1 MSFLCTWQ
9 YVLTICICSQYVQ
22 KIMGDETD
30 FCLYINTKVFYELI
44 DSLLMCIAR
53 HAQSTQDNNF
63 TIYLQY
69 FKENVKDEV
78 DLLPADKRQKFLQ
91 SDTIILGVCGQA
103 SPNYPKSQVRHFSA
117 LR

>member
-1 MSFLCTWQ
+1 
-9 YVLTICICSQYVQ
+9 
-22 KIMGDETD
+22 MGDETD

-91 SDTIILGVCGQA
+91 SDTIILDVCGQA